1 MPNRIISKVSRPPLD
16 LVDII
21 HEVAKIAKIEGIKFS
36 IGFGSEDEMDFILGD
51 VYKVTIRG
59 YRDGQ
64 RLKRQFV
71 IKWIADPERR
81 YTFRNL
87 YIRDHAFYNYVA
99 PKLIEIQRRFKIV
112 EGLKIS
118 FPNCVFSRKEKH
130 KECMVFTCILSQG
143 YGFSNR
149 VHSIDVEHCSLVI
162 KCLAKLHGLF
172 YVLKHTDERQSNFIK
187 MIYHSDVQYSGKIKP
202 TSNCIFN
209 FYNESVSVVKDP
221 MAKNKLNNCA
231 EDIYNIL
238 CKCVIPDRFSTICH
252 ADCWSNNV
260 CFKYN
265 GTKPID
271 VILVDYQISRF
282 ASPVTDLS
290 YFLYMSTDEEL
301 LENHYERLI
310 NLYYKTLSAVLRQ
323 CNVNVNEIYPEDIF
337 QEHLKKYSVLGLIE
351 ALISMKIITAE
362 SEDAI
367 EMAKMRY
374 DIVKELAC
382 DSESQNESLFVKRV
396 NGVVNDFFKRGY
408 SLDAV
413 LEK

>member
-1 MPNRIISKVSRPPLD
+1 M
-16 LVDII
+16 
-21 HEVAKIAKIEGIKFS
+21 
-36 IGFGSEDEMDFILGD
+36 
-51 VYKVTIRG
+51 
-59 YRDGQ
+59 
-64 RLKRQFV
+64 
-71 IKWIADPERR
+71 KWI
-81 YTFRNL
+81 
-87 YIRDHAFYNYVA
+87 
-99 PKLIEIQRRFKIV
+99 
-112 EGLKIS
+112 
-118 FPNCVFSRKEKH
+118 
-130 KECMVFTCILSQG
+130 
-143 YGFSNR
+143 
-149 VHSIDVEHCSLVI
+149 
-162 KCLAKLHGLF
+162 LF
-172 YVLKHTDERQSNFIK
+172 
-187 MIYHSDVQYSGKIKP
+187 
-202 TSNCIFN
+202 
-209 FYNESVSVVKDP
+209 
-221 MAKNKLNNCA
+221 
-231 EDIYNIL
+231 
-238 CKCVIPDRFSTICH
+238 
-252 ADCWSNNV
+252 W
-260 CFKYN
+260 